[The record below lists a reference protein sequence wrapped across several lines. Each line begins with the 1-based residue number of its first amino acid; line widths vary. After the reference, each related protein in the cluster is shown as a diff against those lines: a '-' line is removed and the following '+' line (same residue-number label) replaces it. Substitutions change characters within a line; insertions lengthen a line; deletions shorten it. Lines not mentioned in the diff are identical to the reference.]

1 MRGALWAGLTV
12 SLCFAAA
19 ACGQPETDGQS
30 QIATQSQ
37 SEAEEGWESL
47 FNGEDLEG
55 WVGAVDGYVVEDGA
69 IASLP
74 EGGNLYFNREF
85 DDFVLRF
92 SFRMEEGGNNG
103 IGIRAEQ
110 GKDAAYYGMEIQV
123 LDDYAEQYA
132 NLEPWQYHG
141 SIYGVVAAE
150 RGALRPAG
158 EWNEQEI
165 RAEGPHIT
173 VTVNGQVVV
182 DAHIRQAAEGGTLS
196 GREHPGLFNERGY
209 IGFLGHGSRVEFR
222 DVRIR
227 EL

>member
-1 MRGALWAGLTV
+1 MRGTFWTGLMV
-12 SLCFAAA
+12 SFCLIASGCSQPAADPA
-19 ACGQPETDGQS
+19 PQA
-30 QIATQSQ
+30 
-37 SEAEEGWESL
+37 EAEFETL

-85 DDFVLRF
+85 DDFILRF

-103 IGIRAEQ
+103 VGIRAEQ

-123 LDDYAEQYA
+123 LDDYADRYA
-132 NLEPWQYHG
+132 DLEEWQYHG

-165 RAEGPHIT
+165 RAEGSQIT

-182 DAHIRQAAEGGTLS
+182 DADIREAASGGTID

-209 IGFLGHGSRVEFR
+209 IGFLGHGSRVEFK
-222 DVRIR
+222 DIRIR